1 MWRLSALGLQNTVKC
16 HSSLVAF
23 RGLWCSA
30 WEARPCTSAEQFRHL
45 RDRDGCLA
53 SCCTWRRVVCLIPLT
68 VTHVS
73 RFPESMENQ
82 PWHNLDIRL
91 FMPII
96 STSLTRHVLKKLVP
110 LKVATVSVSRLMKFK
125 TTRNRTCIRENELQH
140 DEGFWLK
147 VPHNFE
153 SSLSFWVMALSLGE
167 GSMVHSPPSLFFL
180 LFF

>member
-1 MWRLSALGLQNTVKC
+1 MEFHFKMPGWFSIEFRNRVSYVTIIGIGFTEHRQVPY
-16 HSSLVAF
+16 SFVAF

-30 WEARPCTSAEQFRHL
+30 WEARPCTSAEEFRHL

-82 PWHNLDIRL
+82 PWHNLNIRL

-96 STSLTRHVLKKLVP
+96 STSLTKHVLKKY
-110 LKVATVSVSRLMKFK
+110 RQMI
-125 TTRNRTCIRENELQH
+125 N
-140 DEGFWLK
+140 
-147 VPHNFE
+147 
-153 SSLSFWVMALSLGE
+153 
-167 GSMVHSPPSLFFL
+167 VHTDGNACDCTWGVQTP
-180 LFF
+180 